1 MKTDQQRREELFA
14 RMRTMEMAWGQLAQ
28 LYLVLM
34 RDVALVALV
43 TVGMFSALDAFC
55 LPLSMQDWLAQFVIV
70 LPVTWWLSTRLSAT
84 VLDRTE
90 ALVQRWERR

>member
-1 MKTDQQRREELFA
+1 MKTQQQRREELFA
-14 RMRTMEMAWGQLAQ
+14 RMRTMDMGWGQLAQ

-34 RDVALVALV
+34 RDVVLIALV
-43 TVGMFSALDAFC
+43 TVAMFSGLDAFS
-55 LPLSMQDWLAQFVIV
+55 LPSSMQDWLAQLVIV
-70 LPVTWWLSTRLSAT
+70 LPVTCWLSTRLSAT